1 MRASF
6 MLEGEGIQA
15 GDDLGAMNLIDI
27 APTLA
32 ALMSFELPD
41 AEGTCVLK

>member
-6 MLEGEGIQA
+6 MLEGEGIEA
-15 GDDLGAMNLIDI
+15 GMDLGAMNLIDI

-32 ALMSFELPD
+32 GLMGFELFD
-41 AEGTCVLK
+41 AEGKCILT